1 MKRPATKTMVM
12 GHPIVAV
19 PMTLASGVT
28 LVAGLQ
34 SGSPL
39 PVFIAIAL
47 IAGVQKARAQASA
60 YRAWQAEWDAMS
72 DGPARRR
79 VTPGSYLGA
88 AMIAALVL
96 LAFGS
101 PQLLAYLVGFAFGW
115 MGTQPWLLA
124 LLGLLALGVLVQF
137 IRCYPRRARPAKPVT
152 VIAEAILPV
161 PTLADA
167 YRALPPYC
175 QALLRGQ
182 Q

>member
-28 LVAGLQ
+28 LVAGFQ
-34 SGSPL
+34 TGSPL
-39 PVFIAIAL
+39 PVIIAIAL
-47 IAGVQKARAQASA
+47 IAGLQKVRAQASA
-60 YRAWQAEWDAMS
+60 YRAWQAEWEAMG

-79 VTPGSYLGA
+79 VTPGTFLGA
-88 AMIAALVL
+88 AMIAALIL

-101 PQLLAYLVGFAFGW
+101 PQLLGYMVGFAFGW
-115 MGTQPWLLA
+115 MGKQPWLLT

-137 IRCYPRRARPAKPVT
+137 VRYYPRRPKPGKPVT
-152 VIAEAILPV
+152 VIAQAVLPV
-161 PTLADA
+161 PTLAAA

-175 QALLRGQ
+175 HALLGGQ

>member
-19 PMTLASGVT
+19 PLTLASGVT
-28 LVAGLQ
+28 LVAGFQ
-34 SGSPL
+34 SGSAL
-39 PVFIAIAL
+39 PVIIGIAL
-47 IAGVQKARAQASA
+47 IAGVQNARAQATA
-60 YRAWQAEWDAMS
+60 YRAWQAEWEAMG

-79 VTPGSYLGA
+79 VTPGSFLGA
-88 AMIAALVL
+88 AMIAALIL

-101 PQLLAYLVGFAFGW
+101 PQLLAHLAGYALGW
-115 MGTQPWLLA
+115 MGTQRWLLA
-124 LLGLLALGVLVQF
+124 LLGVVVLAVLVQF
-137 IRCYPRRARPAKPVT
+137 VRCYPRRAKPAKPVA
-152 VIAEAILPV
+152 VIAQAILPA